1 MRKHDKFCSR
11 RINRRTNKVAQQLA
25 KKEKERNAFLV
36 KMKVIQTQ
44 MQMVRLHESRNI
56 V

>member
-1 MRKHDKFCSR
+1 MRKHDKLCSI
-11 RINRRTNKVAQQLA
+11 RINKRINKVAQQLA

-44 MQMVRLHESRNI
+44 MQMARLHESRNI